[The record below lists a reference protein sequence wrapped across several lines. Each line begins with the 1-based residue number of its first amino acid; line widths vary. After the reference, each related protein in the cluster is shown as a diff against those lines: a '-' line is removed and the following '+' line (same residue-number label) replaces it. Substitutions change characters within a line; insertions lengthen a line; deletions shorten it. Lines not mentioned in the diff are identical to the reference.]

1 MGEYMGSLLDSGPS
15 VGAHSRQLKASKSF
29 LVPNKKNHHPQSQCP
44 SRPPNKSNAHDVAN
58 LSTLP
63 NQGWWESSPSIRSA
77 SSAVCA
83 TRCWTPLTRT
93 VTSESCTARLATA
106 VSSAPRDTASG
117 PGPRALAWT
126 PEPISITSNGATSL
140 LLPPNKNEL

>member
-1 MGEYMGSLLDSGPS
+1 MGSLLDSGPS

-93 VTSESCTARLATA
+93 VTSESCTAR
-106 VSSAPRDTASG
+106 DT
-117 PGPRALAWT
+117 ALAWT

-140 LLPPNKNEL
+140 LLPPNK